1 MRLERLEAAVGNANG
16 VSKHIL
22 NKPQRWVLAPH
33 EIRTAKLRKAQLESW
48 GFHWEY
54 SPVDE
59 CILLSFSLLFLLLSF
74 PFLNSFLYTLIVH
87 QVPTLFD
94 TKLTVHDFREFIAQ
108 LEESRGSS
116 LTRPNAIG
124 RILNHKACRGMHLS
138 SHSLSPSLVPSLS
151 LSSPPHLFFFFI

>member
-1 MRLERLEAAVGNANG
+1 M
-16 VSKHIL
+16 
-22 NKPQRWVLAPH
+22 
-33 EIRTAKLRKAQLESW
+33 KLGPPNYVRRSW
-48 GFHWEY
+48 RAGDFTG
-54 SPVDE
+54 S
-59 CILLSFSLLFLLLSF
+59 ILLSMNVSFSLFLFCFSFF
-74 PFLNSFLYTLIVH
+74 PFLDSFLYTLIVH

-138 SHSLSPSLVPSLS
+138 SHSSSPSLVPSLS
-151 LSSPPHLFFFFI
+151 FLPSSSFFLFYLSMIFRCCDVWRPAVTRRMWCAD